1 MIYFIAVEEK
11 QKNLLRIEHQFKN
24 GGSEAW

>member
-1 MIYFIAVEEK
+1 MTYFIAIEEQ